1 MEVGCCTE
9 KKMCITTHDWLREI
23 YNVLYYFNFFSFNL
37 ELINLNLLLKKK
49 SMKNI
54 TLIMVLFCATQLVNA
69 QETIPVSGG
78 EAAGAGGTV
87 SYTIGQLIYTN
98 PTTAAGSLNQG
109 IQQSIEFVTLSNPE
123 LTALTLK
130 ALTYPNP
137 TTDFIILALKDAN
150 LTGLSYIMYDL
161 LGRLVNKGTVTT
173 SETKIGMKS
182 LPIGV
187 YILRVQQ
194 NNKKMKTFKIIKN

>member
-1 MEVGCCTE
+1 
-9 KKMCITTHDWLREI
+9 
-23 YNVLYYFNFFSFNL
+23 
-37 ELINLNLLLKKK
+37 
-49 SMKNI
+49 MKNI
-54 TLIMVLFCATQLVNA
+54 TLIIVLFCAIQLVNA
-69 QETIPVSGG
+69 QETISVSAVEATGSGG
-78 EAAGAGGTV
+78 KV
-87 SYTIGQLIYTN
+87 SYTIGQLVYTN

-150 LTGLSYIMYDL
+150 LTGVSYTMYDL
-161 LGRLVNKGTVTT
+161 LGRFVNKGTVATF
-173 SETKIGMKS
+173 ETKIGMKS
-182 LPIGV
+182 LPIGE

-194 NNKKMKTFKIIKN
+194 NNQALKTFKIIKN

>member
-1 MEVGCCTE
+1 M
-9 KKMCITTHDWLREI
+9 KKI
-23 YNVLYYFNFFSFNL
+23 VL
-37 ELINLNLLLKKK
+37 LI
-49 SMKNI
+49 I
-54 TLIMVLFCATQLVNA
+54 FILVFVAVKA
-69 QETIPVSGG
+69 QETVPVSGG
-78 EAAGAGGTV
+78 QATGLGGTV

-150 LTGLSYIMYDL
+150 LTGLSYTMYDL

-194 NNKKMKTFKIIKN
+194 NNKALKTFKIIKN